1 MRNLRKLR
9 KGFVTISV
17 LILGT
22 FFVTVIVAM
31 NSFNSQI
38 KYSNE
43 RNIIEK
49 QIYYNAYAGIQK
61 AILEIKKNR
70 NCSIGDYFYIGDN
83 MQNLSP
89 KTQKYY
95 TFLKVTNEAN
105 GTKYSYTVEST
116 GYGKFKEEVLSQEI
130 IAKITVDYIE
140 ETGII
145 RFDSIEIK

>member
-1 MRNLRKLR
+1 MRSLR
-9 KGFVTISV
+9 KGFVTITV
-17 LILGT
+17 LILST

-43 RNIIEK
+43 RNIVEK

-61 AILEIKKNR
+61 GIFEIKKNK
-70 NCSIGDYFYIGDN
+70 NCSIGDYFSIGED

-95 TFLKVTNEAN
+95 TFLKVTNEPN
-105 GTKYSYTVEST
+105 GNIYTYKIESI
-116 GYGKFKEEVLSQEI
+116 GYGKFKEDVLSQKI
-130 IAKITVDYIE
+130 TAKITVDYVE
-140 ETGII
+140 KNGII
-145 RFDSIEIK
+145 RFDSIEIE